1 MKTMLKLA
9 GWLLPVLIATG
20 VAACEKQGPME
31 KAGEKMDEAVE
42 QATQSMSE
50 AQGEIGEGL
59 EEAGKKMQQ

>member
-9 GWLLPVLIATG
+9 GWLLPVFIATG
-20 VAACEKQGPME
+20 VAACEKQGSME

-50 AQGEIGEGL
+50 AQGEVGESI